1 MKTWQKKAIIYG
13 LAYFYLAAGINH
25 FISPDF
31 YLPLI
36 PPFFSK
42 PEWINSLAGI
52 AELVLGLGVLYYPT
66 RRRAGYG
73 IVLLLIAFVPSHIYF
88 IQIGSCVAG
97 GLCVP
102 LWLGW
107 IRLVLIHPILIF
119 WGYWVAKNDK
129 IYG

>member
-73 IVLLLIAFVPSHIYF
+73 IVLLLISFIPSHVYF
-88 IQIGSCVAG
+88 IQIGACVAD

-107 IRLVLIHPILIF
+107 IRLVLIHPILIY

>member
-1 MKTWQKKAIIYG
+1 MKIWQKKVVIHG

-36 PPFFSK
+36 PLFFSK
-42 PEWINSLAGI
+42 PELINVLAGI
-52 AELVLGLGVLYYPT
+52 AEFLLGLGVLYYPT
-66 RRRAGYG
+66 RRRAGFG

>member
-1 MKTWQKKAIIYG
+1 MKIWQKKVVIHG

-42 PEWINSLAGI
+42 PELINVLAGI
-52 AELVLGLGVLYYPT
+52 AEFLLGLGVLYYPT
-66 RRRAGYG
+66 RRRAGFG

-88 IQIGSCVAG
+88 IQIGSCVVG

>member
-1 MKTWQKKAIIYG
+1 MKIWQKKVVIHG

-42 PEWINSLAGI
+42 PELINVLAGI
-52 AELVLGLGVLYYPT
+52 AEFLLGLGVLYYPT
-66 RRRAGYG
+66 RGRAGFG